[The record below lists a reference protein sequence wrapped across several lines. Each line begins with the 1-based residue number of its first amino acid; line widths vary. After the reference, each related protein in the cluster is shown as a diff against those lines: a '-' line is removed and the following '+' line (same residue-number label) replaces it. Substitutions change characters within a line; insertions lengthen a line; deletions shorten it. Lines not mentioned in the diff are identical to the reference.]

1 MSVPKSKQTVMLATT
16 TFKTPLEP
24 MGTRLE
30 KQVSKLSTE
39 YQENIPVV
47 SKTDS
52 LTIVKKKSVVNP
64 QPDATDA
71 EFNLIGGS

>member
-16 TFKTPLEP
+16 TFKNPLEP

-52 LTIVKKKSVVNP
+52 LNIVKKNSVVNP
-64 QPDATDA
+64 PPDATDA